1 MITLTTKLGSVY
13 GKPCGTS
20 DDGKTVYEIH
30 SIPYARAKRFEKPE
44 RITQYPKG
52 GIINREETVC
62 FPQHGYPLW
71 MNVFMKHHMMRPE
84 FLPTKDAQTED
95 AFVVNIWTDD
105 LKGNKPV
112 TVFLHGGGE
121 GSGTVPMYKGDNLAK
136 KGVVA
141 VTVTYRIGSFGYM
154 PTFDGNLM
162 NADLAY
168 LDQQAALLWIRD
180 NIQYFG
186 GDPDNITLVGHCGG
200 GLAALYQFLNP
211 TSSQCFHKLMMLCGN
226 LPSLID
232 RKTAK
237 EMYQSSLQH
246 YKVSSLSELQN
257 LPAKAFLGHSRIG
270 QSDVFDDAFFIDDPN
285 TLLKEERFP
294 NMPVLIGTNADEFSM
309 IELPMYYRFLGIT
322 TKEKD
327 LDAALEKKYKEYGKE
342 LKDEIWSE
350 AQSGI
355 DLQVKI
361 MELLVFHT
369 SAFQMMEQIS
379 RKCPVYGYRL
389 SYVPALYKGLRG
401 AYHGAEL
408 VYFFNNFDKMRI
420 PVTEENKRQASIIQN
435 DWISFIKNGEIPNRE
450 KYNEH
455 GLITFYDKKI
465 KSIDFPHK
473 EFIQELLKTDLPE
486 QNRHSYIMNMSEP
499 TGKV

>member
-1 MITLTTKLGSVY
+1 
-13 GKPCGTS
+13 
-20 DDGKTVYEIH
+20 
-30 SIPYARAKRFEKPE
+30 
-44 RITQYPKG
+44 
-52 GIINREETVC
+52 
-62 FPQHGYPLW
+62 
-71 MNVFMKHHMMRPE
+71 
-84 FLPTKDAQTED
+84 
-95 AFVVNIWTDD
+95 
-105 LKGNKPV
+105 
-112 TVFLHGGGE
+112 
-121 GSGTVPMYKGDNLAK
+121 
-136 KGVVA
+136 
-141 VTVTYRIGSFGYM
+141 
-154 PTFDGNLM
+154 
-162 NADLAY
+162 
-168 LDQQAALLWIRD
+168 
-180 NIQYFG
+180 
-186 GDPDNITLVGHCGG
+186 
-200 GLAALYQFLNP
+200 
-211 TSSQCFHKLMMLCGN
+211 MLCGN

-270 QSDVFDDAFFIDDPN
+270 QGDVFDDAFFIDDPN

-389 SYVPALYKGLRG
+389 SYVPAL
-401 AYHGAEL
+401 
-408 VYFFNNFDKMRI
+408 
-420 PVTEENKRQASIIQN
+420 
-435 DWISFIKNGEIPNRE
+435 
-450 KYNEH
+450 
-455 GLITFYDKKI
+455 
-465 KSIDFPHK
+465 
-473 EFIQELLKTDLPE
+473 
-486 QNRHSYIMNMSEP
+486 
-499 TGKV
+499 